1 MALTKPATLLFDNVT
16 LVSREYSDASA
27 GVDLTTAVDL
37 AIGYRL
43 TFNADSNVG
52 ITIFMYGD
60 PSGSDI
66 NFTVGSYDNPVDQ
79 CPVSGSG
86 TSKGKTVAGTYRM
99 DHSSKYV
106 KFRVYDHDTVS
117 VTNFS
122 LWIIPQQ

>member
-1 MALTKPATLLFDNVT
+1 MALTKPSTLLYDNIT
-16 LVSREYSDASA
+16 VSGRDYTDIST

-52 ITIFMYGD
+52 VTVFMYGD

-66 NFTVGSYDNPVDQ
+66 NFTAGSYDNPVDQ
-79 CPVSGSG
+79 CPISGSG
-86 TSKGKTVAGTYRM
+86 TSKGKTVASTYRM

-106 KFRVYDHDTVS
+106 KFRVYNHDTVS
-117 VTNFS
+117 VTNLS

>member
-1 MALTKPATLLFDNVT
+1 MALTKPPTLLFENIT
-16 LVSREYSDASA
+16 LTGRDYSDASA

-52 ITIFMYGD
+52 ITVFMYGD

-66 NFTVGSYDNPVDQ
+66 NFSPGSYDNPVDQ

-86 TSKGKTVAGTYRM
+86 TSKGKTVASTYRM
-99 DHSSKYV
+99 DHSAKYV
-106 KFRVYDHDTVS
+106 KFRVYNHDTVS
-117 VTNFS
+117 ATNFS